1 MAASIN
7 EMTAEIDIDAER
19 SELAAEW
26 SDFQAAVSQAG
37 RIILSTHENPDGDG
51 IGSQL
56 ALCEHLKMLGKDVRI
71 LNCSQSPSV
80 LDFLDPNGWLEVYD
94 QKNDEAWLKKC
105 DLGVAFD
112 LGDFRRLN
120 TVGEDLVVHKI
131 PLAGIDHHPQTGYG
145 ENGSPYS
152 FTLIDFT
159 APSTGTLVWQ
169 YLRSYRKAAITR
181 TMADALY
188 TALVTDT
195 GSFKY
200 DNTDGRAHLM
210 AMDLMKVGVRPYY
223 IHKRVYEQRTHA
235 QTMLLG
241 TLIKYIQYSAD
252 RRIGWCVLTQER
264 FAEAGAKLR
273 DVEGFSEFIR
283 SIKGVQVSALIT
295 EVEAGKTRVSMR
307 SKGALPINDVAEQM
321 GGGGHAFAS
330 GISLDQHWKEVE
342 AQLLPLL
349 EAKVANF
356 DFEDGA

>member
-1 MAASIN
+1 MASSIKQ
-7 EMTAEIDIDAER
+7 MTAEINIDAER

-26 SDFQAAVSQAG
+26 SHFQDALNRAG

-51 IGSQL
+51 IGAQL

-71 LNCSQSPSV
+71 LNCSQAPSV
-80 LDFLDPNGWLEVYD
+80 LEFLDPNGWLEVYD
-94 QKNDEAWLKKC
+94 HGNDEAWLKDC

-112 LGDFRRLN
+112 LGDFRRLHE
-120 TVGEDLVVHKI
+120 VGENLVMHKV
-131 PLAGIDHHPQTGYG
+131 PLACIDHHPQMGYG
-145 ENGSPYS
+145 ENGSPYRY
-152 FTLIDFT
+152 TLIDFT

-169 YLRSYRKAAITR
+169 YLRSYRKEAITR

-210 AMDLMKVGVRPYY
+210 AMDLMQAGVHPYY

-241 TLIKYIQYSAD
+241 VVIKYIQYSAD
-252 RRIGWCVLTQER
+252 HRIGWCVLTKER
-264 FAEAGAKLR
+264 FAEAGAELD

-283 SIKGVQVSALIT
+283 TIKGVQVSALIT
-295 EVEAGKTRVSMR
+295 EVEPGKTRVSMR
-307 SKGALPINDVAEQM
+307 SKGSLPINDVAEQM

-330 GISLDQHWKEVE
+330 GISLDQTWQEVE

-356 DFEDGA
+356 NFEDGA